1 MKEREFNFN
10 RKRFKRNSEKSGYTD
25 TRSATR
31 IVALLVTL
39 ILAISLSGCGASPN
53 NTGNST
59 GSSSTPGVTTGAG
72 DTSAGQTFTL
82 SDLKKFD
89 GQNGNKA
96 YVAIDGT
103 VYDVTGVPQWANGQH
118 NGLQAGNDLS
128 DAINS
133 SPHGKAI
140 LSKLNIVGTLK

>member
-1 MKEREFNFN
+1 MKE
-10 RKRFKRNSEKSGYTD
+10 KSVYT
-25 TRSATR
+25 ATR
-31 IVALLVTL
+31 EVALLVTL
-39 ILAISLSGCGASPN
+39 VLAISLAGCGASSN
-53 NTGNST
+53 NTGNSS
-59 GSSSTPGVTTGAG
+59 GAGSTPGVTSGAG
-72 DTSAGQTFTL
+72 GTSAGQTFSL
-82 SDLKKFD
+82 AELKKFD

-103 VYDVTGVPQWANGQH
+103 IYDVTGVPQWANGQH

-140 LSKLNIVGTLK
+140 LSKLSIVGTIK